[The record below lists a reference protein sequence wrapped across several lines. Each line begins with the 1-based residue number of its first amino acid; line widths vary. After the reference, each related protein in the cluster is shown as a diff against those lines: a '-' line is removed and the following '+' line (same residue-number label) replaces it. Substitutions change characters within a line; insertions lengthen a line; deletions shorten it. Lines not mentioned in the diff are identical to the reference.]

1 MEKPFKQ
8 ALCVGGGGA
17 LLLLALGFALGVL
30 ITQQPEAK
38 RLALQLRTERLALQQ
53 GRAKLEAE
61 RAQSDSQLKQAQ
73 YDLIVERSVRAEL
86 EKNLS
91 STQLELGRYKDQLA
105 FFEGLL
111 PPGPQGALN
120 IRGLEIRR
128 QSEGLS
134 YHVLLMRSGK
144 MTERFVGALQ
154 FVGLGHAI
162 GATDSTE
169 QSVLLAPL
177 LAEATE
183 GRHSGRPEEAVT
195 TACAAPEALHA
206 HWRLDF
212 EQFQRSQGWLAIP
225 PGFALKAVK
234 VRVLRGTVVLDTK
247 RVDL

>member
-8 ALCVGGGGA
+8 ALCFGGGGA
-17 LLLLALGFALGVL
+17 LLLLVLGFALGVL

-38 RLALQLRTERLALQQ
+38 RIALQLRTEQLALQQ
-53 GRAKLEAE
+53 ARAKLEAE
-61 RAQSDSQLKQAQ
+61 RAQSDSQFNQAQ
-73 YDLIVERSVRAEL
+73 YDLIIERSVRDEL

-111 PPGPQGALN
+111 PPGPQGALT
-120 IRGLEIRR
+120 IRGFEIRR

-144 MTERFVGALQ
+144 MTERFVGGLQ

-162 GATDSTE
+162 GATDSAE
-169 QSVLLAPL
+169 QSVMLVPL

-183 GRHSGRPEEAVT
+183 GRHSGQPEAALT
-195 TACAAPEALHA
+195 TACASPEELHA
-206 HWRLDF
+206 HLRLDF
-212 EQFQRSQGWLAIP
+212 QQFQRSQGWLAIP
-225 PGFALKAVK
+225 PGFALRAVK
-234 VRVLRGTVVLDTK
+234 VHVLRGSIVIDTK
-247 RVDL
+247 RVNF